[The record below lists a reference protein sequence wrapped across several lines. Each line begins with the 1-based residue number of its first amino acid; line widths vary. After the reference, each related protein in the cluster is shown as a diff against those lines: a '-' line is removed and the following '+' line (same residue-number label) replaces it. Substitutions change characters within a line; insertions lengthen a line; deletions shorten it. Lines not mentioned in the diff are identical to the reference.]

1 MDATREQVAINAYLK
16 LLKTKGVDDTVL
28 AIRTTILNE
37 LSKFLAGKTLDGLA
51 YRKEVEQYIEKVAP
65 EDWPM
70 HLATAREF
78 YHFWVSDIRAITHL
92 YSTES
97 FSVLEESWQPEP
109 TTMRALTD
117 RLKTE
122 KFDTAETWP
131 LKAYQHALRN
141 AGANQSMVE
150 ARLNLAKI
158 PLMRLRTAPDKNHQ
172 TYRAAVDGTMP
183 LFKIKDSRKLFLEV
197 VREFY
202 HFWAGN
208 PEAENLVLKAA

>member
-16 LLKTKGVDDTVL
+16 LLRSKGVDETVL
-28 AIRTTILNE
+28 TMRSAILNE
-37 LSKFLAGKTLDGLA
+37 LSQLLEGKTLDGLA
-51 YRKEVEQYIEKVAP
+51 YRKVVEQYIEKVAP
-65 EDWPM
+65 DEWPI

-97 FSVLEESWQPEP
+97 FLQVEEYWKPEP
-109 TTMRALTD
+109 VSLRELTD

-122 KFDTAETWP
+122 QFETAETWP
-131 LKAYQHALRN
+131 LKAYQQALRN
-141 AGANQSMVE
+141 AGANQSMVD

-158 PLMRLRTAPDKNHQ
+158 PLMRLRSAPDKNHQ
-172 TYRAAVDGTMP
+172 TYRTAVDSTMP